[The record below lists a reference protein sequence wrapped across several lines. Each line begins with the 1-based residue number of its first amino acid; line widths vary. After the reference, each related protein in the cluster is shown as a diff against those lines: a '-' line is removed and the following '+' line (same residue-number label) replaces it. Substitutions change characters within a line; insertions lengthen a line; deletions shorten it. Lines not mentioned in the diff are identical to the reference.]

1 MSVTI
6 DSNRTAATDRLV
18 VPTCIGCG
26 AMRWL
31 GTCEDG
37 CHEERLELVRGDAYD
52 ELTAVR
58 AGARASADA
67 FLAVAEE
74 LAWRQ
79 PPASRYESAYRSVQ
93 DQARAALRRF
103 PESHEWDNV
112 LQGPAE
118 PATTSWC
125 AECGGIEAPQPCL
138 EVCIWRSVEWV
149 SSTSYQQQRE
159 RALSELSIESRL
171 RGLLRRIA
179 SVTPLEDEWRRCWRA
194 LQVEARSTLE
204 PRSDRASDS

>member
-1 MSVTI
+1 MSITI
-6 DSNRTAATDRLV
+6 DSNTTAATDHFV

-37 CHEERLELVRGDAYD
+37 CREQRLELVRGDAYD
-52 ELTAVR
+52 ELASLR
-58 AGARASADA
+58 AGARACADA
-67 FLAVAEE
+67 FRAVAEE
-74 LAWRQ
+74 LAWGQ
-79 PPASRYESAYRSVQ
+79 PAASQYESAYRSVQ

-103 PESHEWDNV
+103 PDSHEWDIV

-138 EVCIWRSVEWV
+138 EVCIWRSTEWV
-149 SSTSYQQQRE
+149 SETSYQQERE
-159 RALSELSIESRL
+159 RALSELAIASRL
-171 RGLLRRIA
+171 RGLVRRIA
-179 SVTPLEDEWRRCWRA
+179 SVTPLEDQWRRCWRA
-194 LQVEARSTLE
+194 LQAQARGTLE
-204 PRSDRASDS
+204 ASPANS